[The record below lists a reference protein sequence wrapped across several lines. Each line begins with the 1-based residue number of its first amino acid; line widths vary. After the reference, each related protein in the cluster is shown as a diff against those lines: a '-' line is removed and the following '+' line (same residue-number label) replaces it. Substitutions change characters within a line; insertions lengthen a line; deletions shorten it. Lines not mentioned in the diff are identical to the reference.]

1 MAYPTLRDLFLF
13 LIHSPIKI
21 SVVEGSRS
29 QVQLNRV
36 FLDLQSLSSH
46 AAKLRN
52 NLGRPL
58 DASSIYGL
66 CLYRNLTQLDG
77 CMSRNAAYC
86 LYILT
91 PHMSR
96 NNATFNHQ
104 LCALSHSCLPYSRG
118 MPCRRLRREMRNGMH
133 KLVSCNRAL
142 PMGVFKSM

>member
-1 MAYPTLRDLFLF
+1 MAHPTLRDLSLF
-13 LIHSPIKI
+13 LTHSPIKI

-66 CLYRNLTQLDG
+66 CLYRN
-77 CMSRNAAYC
+77 C

-142 PMGVFKSM
+142 PMGVFKSIQE